1 MRANHNPA
9 PAAPAQRFNLLK
21 EITMHV
27 KALLDVDMVAMESS
41 DKVTLMLD
49 LTAPANPAH
58 TSRPGQCVQVV
69 LDRSGSM
76 DGQPLESA
84 KGSLLKLIDRLAPQD
99 SFGLVAFDDQA
110 LVIVPTR
117 TMADHHMPS
126 LRKALRELRT
136 GGSTDI
142 SAGYLMGLR
151 ELNRVQAVGGSTLLL
166 ISDGHANA
174 GEKDPKFFT
183 DVSSKSAT
191 EKVTTSTIGLG
202 TGYDETILEA
212 LAQGGGGAHR
222 FAGTI
227 DEAVG
232 AIAAEVDDLLD
243 KSIVNAVLR
252 VTPSAVLAGAPKI
265 EVLQRLPYWID
276 GETYVVQ
283 LVDLYSGENRRFVID
298 IPVPAMA
305 ALGLATIAD
314 ITIEYLDLAQRQEIS
329 VSMPVNINV
338 VPGDVASGRVPDPI
352 VRAER
357 LILEAQTAKSLAVDE
372 LRNGMVKEASSR
384 LKGTAATLRREAS
397 LIPVTDERSAQS
409 LEIIRAEADEIDVLA
424 QTAESEDIQY
434 SSKRMTES
442 YSRKTRSR
450 NIRNQEIDPN
460 INPDDFIN

>member
-1 MRANHNPA
+1 MN
-9 PAAPAQRFNLLK
+9 
-21 EITMHV
+21 V
-27 KALLDVDMVAMESS
+27 KALLDVDMVALEAA

-49 LTAPANPAH
+49 LTAPANPAQS
-58 TSRPGQCVQVV
+58 TRPGQAIQVV

-76 DGQPLESA
+76 EGQPLDAA
-84 KGSLLKLIDRLAPQD
+84 KGSLLKLVSRLAPQD
-99 SFGLVAFDDQA
+99 AFGLVAFDDSA

-126 LRKALRELRT
+126 LRKSIRDLQT

-151 ELNRVQAVGGSTLLL
+151 ELTRVQATGGSTLLL

-174 GEKDPKFFT
+174 GEQDPKFFQE
-183 DVSSKSAT
+183 VSTKSAT

-202 TGYDETILEA
+202 NGYDETILEA

-222 FAGTI
+222 FAGSI

-243 KSIVNAVLR
+243 KTIVNAVLR
-252 VTPSAVLAGAPKI
+252 VTPTSAMSGAPAI
-265 EVLQRLPYWID
+265 EIVQRLPYWKD
-276 GETYVVQ
+276 GETFVVQ
-283 LVDLYSGENRRFVID
+283 LGDLYSGENRRFIID
-298 IPVPAMA
+298 LDVPGIAS
-305 ALGLATIAD
+305 LGLCKIAD
-314 ITIEYLDLAQRQEIS
+314 VTIEYLDLAQRQEIS
-329 VSMPVNINV
+329 VTMPVNVNV
-338 VPGDVASGRVPDPI
+338 VPGDVAAGRIADPI

-372 LRNGMVKEASSR
+372 LLNGKIKEASSR
-384 LKGTAATLRREAS
+384 LKGAASSLRREAS
-397 LIPVTDERSAQS
+397 LIPVTDERSAES
-409 LEIIRAEADEIDVLA
+409 LAIIKAEADEIDVLA
-424 QTAESEDIQY
+424 QTAQDQDVMY

-450 NIRNQEIDPN
+450 NVRNQPVSPTIDTDEYTN
-460 INPDDFIN
+460 

>member
-1 MRANHNPA
+1 MN
-9 PAAPAQRFNLLK
+9 
-21 EITMHV
+21 V
-27 KALLDVDMVAMESS
+27 KALLDVDMVALEAA

-49 LTAPANPAH
+49 LTAPANPAQS
-58 TSRPGQCVQVV
+58 TRPGQAIQVV

-76 DGQPLESA
+76 EGQPLDAA
-84 KGSLLKLIDRLAPQD
+84 KGSLLKLVSRLAPQD
-99 SFGLVAFDDQA
+99 AFGLVAFDDSA

-126 LRKALRELRT
+126 LRKAIRDLQT

-151 ELNRVQAVGGSTLLL
+151 ELTRVQATGGSTLLL

-174 GEKDPKFFT
+174 GEQDPKFFQE
-183 DVSSKSAT
+183 VSTKSAT

-202 TGYDETILEA
+202 NGYDETILEA

-222 FAGTI
+222 FAGSI

-243 KSIVNAVLR
+243 KTIVNAVLR
-252 VTPSAVLAGAPKI
+252 VTPTRAMSGAPAI
-265 EVLQRLPYWID
+265 EIVQRLPYWKD
-276 GETYVVQ
+276 GETFVVQ
-283 LVDLYSGENRRFVID
+283 LGDLYSGENRRFIID
-298 IPVPAMA
+298 LDVPGIAS
-305 ALGLATIAD
+305 LGLCKIAD

-329 VSMPVNINV
+329 VTMPVNVNV
-338 VPGDVASGRVPDPI
+338 VPGDVAAGRIADPI

-372 LRNGMVKEASSR
+372 LLNGKIKEASSR
-384 LKGTAATLRREAS
+384 LKGAASSLRREAS
-397 LIPVTDERSAQS
+397 LIPVTDERTAES
-409 LEIIRAEADEIDVLA
+409 LAIIKAEADEIDVLA
-424 QTAESEDIQY
+424 QTAEDQDVMY

-450 NIRNQEIDPN
+450 NVRATNQSIQVSTPTN
-460 INPDDFIN
+460 T

>member
-1 MRANHNPA
+1 M
-9 PAAPAQRFNLLK
+9 K
-21 EITMHV
+21 V
-27 KALLDVDMVAMESS
+27 KALLDVDMVAMEAT

-49 LTAPANPAH
+49 LTAPANPVHA
-58 TSRPGQCVQVV
+58 SRPGQCVQLV

-76 DGQPLESA
+76 SGQPLESA
-84 KGSLLKLIDRLAPQD
+84 KGSILKLIDRLAPQD

-110 LVIVPTR
+110 LVIAPTR
-117 TMADHHMPS
+117 TMADHAMPA
-126 LRKALRELRT
+126 LRKAIREMST

-142 SAGYLMGLR
+142 SAGYLLGLR

-166 ISDGHANA
+166 VSDGHANA
-174 GEKDPKFFT
+174 GEKDPKFFSE
-183 DVSSKSAT
+183 VSAKSAT

-202 TGYDETILEA
+202 NGYDETILEA

-243 KSIVNAVLR
+243 KTVVNAVLR
-252 VTPSAVLAGAPKI
+252 VTPTPVLAGAPMI
-265 EVLQRLPYWID
+265 EVLQRLPYWKD
-276 GETYVVQ
+276 GDTYVVQ
-283 LVDLYSGENRRFVID
+283 LGDLYSGENRRFVID

-305 ALGLATIAD
+305 ALGLAHIAD

-329 VSMPVNINV
+329 VTMPVNVNV
-338 VPGDVASGRVPDPI
+338 VPGDVAAGRISDPI

-357 LILEAQTAKSLAVDE
+357 LILEAQSAKTQAVEE
-372 LRNGMVKEASSR
+372 LRNGQTKEASTR
-384 LKGTAATLRREAS
+384 LKGTAESLRREAS
-397 LIPVTDERSAQS
+397 LIPVTDDRSAES
-409 LEIIRAEADEIDVLA
+409 LAIIRAEADEIENLA
-424 QTAESEDIQY
+424 QTAEFEDVAY

-450 NIRNQEIDPN
+450 NVRNQPIDPS
-460 INPDDFIN
+460 INPEDFIN

>member
-1 MRANHNPA
+1 M
-9 PAAPAQRFNLLK
+9 K
-21 EITMHV
+21 V
-27 KALLDVDMVAMESS
+27 KALLDVDMVAMEAT

-58 TSRPGQCVQVV
+58 ATRPGQCVQIS

-110 LVIVPTR
+110 LVIAPTR
-117 TMADHHMPS
+117 TMADHHIPS
-126 LRKALRELRT
+126 LRKAIREMHT

-142 SAGYLMGLR
+142 SAGYLLGLR
-151 ELNRVQAVGGSTLLL
+151 ELNRVQAAGGSTLLL

-174 GEKDPKFFT
+174 GEKDPKFFAE
-183 DVSSKSAT
+183 VSAKSAT

-202 TGYDETILEA
+202 NGYDETILEA

-243 KSIVNAVLR
+243 KTIVNAVLR
-252 VTPSAVLAGAPKI
+252 VTPTPVLAGAPLI
-265 EVLQRLPYWID
+265 EVLQRLPYWKD
-276 GETYVVQ
+276 GDTYVVQ
-283 LVDLYSGENRRFVID
+283 LGDLYSGENRRFVID

-305 ALGLATIAD
+305 SLGLAHIAD
-314 ITIEYLDLAQRQEIS
+314 ITIEYLDLAERQEIS
-329 VSMPVNINV
+329 VTMPVNVNV
-338 VPGDVASGRVPDPI
+338 VPGDVAAGRIADPI

-357 LILEAQTAKSLAVDE
+357 LILEAQSAKTVAIEE
-372 LRNGMVKEASSR
+372 LRSGNIKEASTR
-384 LKGTAATLRREAS
+384 LKGTAENLRREAS
-397 LIPVTDERSAQS
+397 LIPVTDDRSAES
-409 LEIIRAEADEIDVLA
+409 LAIIRAEADEIDVLA
-424 QTAESEDIQY
+424 ETAVNEDVMY
-434 SSKRMTES
+434 SRKRMTES
-442 YSRKTRSR
+442 FSRQSR
-450 NIRNQEIDPN
+450 GKNDRLRDNLKGTIADP
-460 INPDDFIN
+460 DYLA

>member
-1 MRANHNPA
+1 
-9 PAAPAQRFNLLK
+9 
-21 EITMHV
+21 MHV

-58 TSRPGQCVQVV
+58 ATRPGQCVQVV

-76 DGQPLESA
+76 EGQPLDAA
-84 KGSLLKLIDRLAPQD
+84 KGSLLKLVGRLAPQD

-126 LRKALRELRT
+126 LRKAIRELRT

-151 ELNRVQAVGGSTLLL
+151 ELNRVQAAGGSTLLL

-174 GEKDPKFFT
+174 GEQDPKFFT

-283 LVDLYSGENRRFVID
+283 LGDLYSGENRRFVID

-357 LILEAQTAKSLAVDE
+357 LILEAQTAKSLAVEE
-372 LRNGMVKEASSR
+372 LRNGKIKEASGR

-424 QTAESEDIQY
+424 ATAENEDIQY
-434 SSKRMTES
+434 SQKRMTES

-460 INPDDFIN
+460 IDPDDYLN

>member
-1 MRANHNPA
+1 MN
-9 PAAPAQRFNLLK
+9 
-21 EITMHV
+21 V
-27 KALLDVDMVAMESS
+27 KALLDVDMVALEAA

-49 LTAPANPAH
+49 LTAPANPAQS
-58 TSRPGQCVQVV
+58 TRPGQAIQVV

-76 DGQPLESA
+76 EGQPLDAA
-84 KGSLLKLIDRLAPQD
+84 KGSLLKLVSRLAPQD
-99 SFGLVAFDDQA
+99 AFGLVAFDDSA

-126 LRKALRELRT
+126 LRKAIRDLQT

-151 ELNRVQAVGGSTLLL
+151 ELTRVQATGGSTLLL

-174 GEKDPKFFT
+174 GEQDPKFFQE
-183 DVSSKSAT
+183 VSTKSAT

-202 TGYDETILEA
+202 NGYDETILEA

-222 FAGTI
+222 FAGSI

-243 KSIVNAVLR
+243 KTIVNAVLR
-252 VTPSAVLAGAPKI
+252 VTPTSAMSGAPAI
-265 EVLQRLPYWID
+265 EIVQRLPYWKD
-276 GETYVVQ
+276 GETFVVQ
-283 LVDLYSGENRRFVID
+283 LGDLYSGENRRFIID
-298 IPVPAMA
+298 LDVPGIAS
-305 ALGLATIAD
+305 LGLCKIAD

-329 VSMPVNINV
+329 VTMPVNVNV
-338 VPGDVASGRVPDPI
+338 VPGDVAAGRIADPI

-372 LRNGMVKEASSR
+372 LLNGKIKEASSR
-384 LKGTAATLRREAS
+384 LKGAASSLRREAS
-397 LIPVTDERSAQS
+397 LIPVTDERSAES
-409 LEIIRAEADEIDVLA
+409 LAIIKAEADEIDVLA
-424 QTAESEDIQY
+424 QTAEDQDVMY

-450 NIRNQEIDPN
+450 NVRNQPVTPTIDTDEYLN
-460 INPDDFIN
+460 

>member
-1 MRANHNPA
+1 MN
-9 PAAPAQRFNLLK
+9 
-21 EITMHV
+21 V
-27 KALLDVDMVAMESS
+27 KALLDVDMVALEAA

-49 LTAPANPAH
+49 LTAPANPAQS
-58 TSRPGQCVQVV
+58 TRPGQAIQVV

-76 DGQPLESA
+76 EGQPLDAA
-84 KGSLLKLIDRLAPQD
+84 KGSLLKLVSRLAPQD
-99 SFGLVAFDDQA
+99 AFGLVAFDDSA

-126 LRKALRELRT
+126 LRKSIRDLQT

-151 ELNRVQAVGGSTLLL
+151 ELTRVQATGGSTLLL

-174 GEKDPKFFT
+174 GEQDPKFFQE
-183 DVSSKSAT
+183 VSTKSAT

-202 TGYDETILEA
+202 NGYDETILEA

-222 FAGTI
+222 FAGSI

-243 KSIVNAVLR
+243 KTIVNAVLR
-252 VTPSAVLAGAPKI
+252 VTPTSAMSGAPAI
-265 EVLQRLPYWID
+265 EIVQRLPYWKD
-276 GETYVVQ
+276 GETFVVQ
-283 LVDLYSGENRRFVID
+283 LGDLYSGENRRFIID
-298 IPVPAMA
+298 LDVPGIAS
-305 ALGLATIAD
+305 LGLCKIAD

-329 VSMPVNINV
+329 VTMPVNVNV
-338 VPGDVASGRVPDPI
+338 VPGDVAAGRIADPI

-372 LRNGMVKEASSR
+372 LLNGKIKEASSR
-384 LKGTAATLRREAS
+384 LKGAASSLRREAS
-397 LIPVTDERSAQS
+397 LIPVTDERSAES
-409 LEIIRAEADEIDVLA
+409 LAIIKAEADEIDVLA
-424 QTAESEDIQY
+424 QTAQDQDVMY

-450 NIRNQEIDPN
+450 NVRNQPVSPTIDTDEYTN
-460 INPDDFIN
+460 

>member
-1 MRANHNPA
+1 MN
-9 PAAPAQRFNLLK
+9 
-21 EITMHV
+21 V
-27 KALLDVDMVAMESS
+27 KALLDVDMVALEAT

-49 LTAPANPAH
+49 LTAPQNPAH
-58 TSRPGQCVQVV
+58 TTRPGQAVQVV

-76 DGQPLESA
+76 EGGPLDAA

-99 SFGLVAFDDQA
+99 SFGLVAFDDSA
-110 LVIVPTR
+110 IVIAPTR

-126 LRKALRELRT
+126 LRKAIRELNT

-151 ELNRVQAVGGSTLLL
+151 EVSRVKAQGGSTILL

-174 GEKDPKFFT
+174 GEKDPKFFAE
-183 DVSSKSAT
+183 VSTKSAQD
-191 EKVTTSTIGLG
+191 KVTTSTIGLG

-232 AIAAEVDDLLD
+232 AIAAEVNDLLD

-252 VTPSAVLAGAPKI
+252 LTPAPAMQSVPLI
-265 EVLQRLPYWID
+265 RVVQRLPHWKD

-283 LVDLYSGENRRFVID
+283 LGDLFSGENRRFVID
-298 IPVPAMA
+298 IDLPEIAS
-305 ALGLATIAD
+305 LGLCKVAD
-314 ITIEYLDLAQRQEIS
+314 ITNEYLNLADRQEIS
-329 VSMPVNINV
+329 VTMPVNLNV
-338 VPGDVASGRVPDPI
+338 VPGDVAAGRVSDPI

-357 LILEAQTAKSLAVDE
+357 LILEAQDAKSTATQE
-372 LRNGMVKEASSR
+372 LLTGKVKEATKR
-384 LKGTAATLRREAS
+384 LKGTAESLRREAS
-397 LIPVTDERSAQS
+397 LIPVTDERSAES
-409 LEIIRAEADEIDVLA
+409 LALIRAEADEIDSLA
-424 QTAESEDIQY
+424 QTAIDHDAMY

-442 YSRKTRSR
+442 YSRRTRGK
-450 NIRNQEIDPN
+450 NDRNQQVDPN
-460 INPDDFIN
+460 TDPDFLN